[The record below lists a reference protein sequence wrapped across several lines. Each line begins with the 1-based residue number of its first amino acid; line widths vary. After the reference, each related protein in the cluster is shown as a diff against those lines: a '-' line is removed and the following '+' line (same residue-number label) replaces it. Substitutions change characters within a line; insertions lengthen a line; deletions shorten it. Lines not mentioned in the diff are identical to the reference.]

1 MELHDHAATP
11 VELVAVTVRIVLR
24 VRLGTSA
31 RITKLSQHEADGG
44 EFQER
49 EGVAVEIFPVLGE
62 AAATVEPGN
71 RAFDDP
77 ALGQLHEPF
86 DLIGSFDDLGFE
98 TGQNPGQ
105 RGAKDRPLIGAVGKQ
120 LLEEWKLPEQRCQ
133 QCDAAIAI
141 LNAGGMNDSVQ
152 QQAQRIDQNM
162 PLLALDQLA
171 GIEAVRI
178 DAGPPFSALLTL

>member
-1 MELHDHAATP
+1 ML
-11 VELVAVTVRIVLR
+11 LR
-24 VRLGTSA
+24 VRLKTSA

-44 EFQER
+44 EFQECK
-49 EGVAVEIFPVLGE
+49 GAAIEIFPVLGE
-62 AAATVEPGN
+62 AAATIEPRN

-77 ALGQLHEPF
+77 TLGQSYEP
-86 DLIGSFDDLGFE
+86 LGLRRSFHDFGFQA
-98 TGQNPGQ
+98 GQDFGE
-105 RGAKDRPLIGAVGKQ
+105 RVAEDRPLIGAVGKQ
-120 LLEEWKLPEQRCQ
+120 LHEEWKLPEQRRQ

-141 LNAGGMNDSVQ
+141 LNAGGMNDGVQ

-178 DAGPPFSALLTL
+178 NAGPLFRRS